1 MKKGLGLLTKVL
13 SVVLAA
19 ALVLGTSGVK
29 AYAADAVSHNKQN
42 SPEYSTTKDMDMVFS
57 VRKQLQPNDD
67 LTENGNIF
75 DGKPIGEYH
84 QIHTNTA
91 ETGDNGRYSTPVS
104 GAAVSAVIG
113 DVLNAY
119 TGSDKYTGAHNINE
133 TMALSGNGDQS
144 VLAEEVLKA
153 VLGEDDYDAINL
165 LADEYIRA
173 RLGLTG
179 NKEAIV
185 SIDWYVIKHQKDGRV
200 GGRYHVDGNVTVTYK
215 EYEDWTVV
223 YNFEQKDADPEKI
236 ALEDKITVEKDVTP
250 SFSREEIM
258 APSDVDSKF
267 EGQDELYTLRTS
279 EVDEEEIAVVNYDSE
294 NKTIEIYYDLAR
306 EEWIV
311 AYTFEMK
318 DADPE
323 RIELE
328 DRLVVFLGDDPEFN
342 DDDILAPSA
351 VAENFSD
358 KDYVLTLNEDGTK
371 FELTGDKTIEIRYE
385 LVKEDPTTEDPTT
398 EDPTTEDPTTE
409 DPTNEEPVN
418 EDPTDDDPK
427 QDDTN
432 DIPLIIIPPVINN
445 DPETKEEPKEE
456 LPVEEPVTPEGTPE
470 DEETVEEIPVEEP
483 GTPEG
488 APVEEEP
495 VEEIPVE
502 EPGTPEGAPVEEEED
517 EIPVDIP
524 ATPEGDVLPQTGV
537 ASAAAFFG
545 FGAAF
550 IGLGAFAVLKA
561 IRKEE
566 I

>member
-1 MKKGLGLLTKVL
+1 MKKGLGLFTKVL
-13 SVVLAA
+13 SVVLAV

-29 AYAADAVSHNKQN
+29 AYAADNHNMQK
-42 SPEYSTTKDMDMVFS
+42 SPEYSTTKDIDMVFS
-57 VRKQLQPNDD
+57 VRKQLNPGDD
-67 LTENGNIF
+67 QTENGNVF

-84 QIHTNTA
+84 QIHIDTSK
-91 ETGDNGRYSTPVS
+91 TGDAGRYSVAVS

-113 DVLNAY
+113 DVLNEY
-119 TGSDKYTGAHNINE
+119 TGSSDYTGAHNINE
-133 TMALSGNGDQS
+133 TMGLSGNGDQTD
-144 VLAEEVLKA
+144 LAEKVLRA
-153 VLGEDDYDAINL
+153 VLGEDDFNAINI
-165 LADEYIRA
+165 LADAYIRA
-173 RLGLTG
+173 RLDLTG
-179 NKEAIV
+179 NTDAIV
-185 SIDWYVIKHQKDGRV
+185 SIDWYVIKHQRDNRD

-223 YNFEQKDADPEKI
+223 YNFEQKDSADPERI
-236 ALEDKITVEKDVTP
+236 ALEDTITVEKGETP

-279 EVDEEEIAVVNYDSE
+279 KVDEEEIAVVNYDSE

-371 FELTGDKTIEIRYE
+371 FELTGDRTIEIRYE
-385 LVKEDPTTEDPTT
+385 LVKEDPKEDPK
-398 EDPTTEDPTTE
+398 E
-409 DPTNEEPVN
+409 
-418 EDPTDDDPK
+418 
-427 QDDTN
+427 DDTK
-432 DIPLIIIPPVINN
+432 PTPIILPPVIHD
-445 DPETKEEPKEE
+445 DPVIEEEPKEEPKEEPVEE
-456 LPVEEPVTPEGTPE
+456 LPVEEPATPEGTPE
-470 DEETVEEIPVEEP
+470 EEEIPVEEP

-488 APVEEEP
+488 APEEEEP
-495 VEEIPVE
+495 VEEEIPVE
-502 EPGTPEGAPVEEEED
+502 EPGTPEGAPEEEEEE
-517 EIPVDIP
+517 EIPVDVP
-524 ATPEGDVLPQTGV
+524 STPEGDVLPQTGV